1 VYSTTVVRR
10 KADDGGDYNVCLV
23 DLAEGV
29 RMMSRVVSVA
39 PQDVRIG
46 MRVTARIAA
55 GLVEFTPA

>member
-1 VYSTTVVRR
+1 
-10 KADDGGDYNVCLV
+10 
-23 DLAEGV
+23 
-29 RMMSRVVSVA
+29 MMSRVVSVA